1 MLSRFAG
8 GFGVHF
14 AWLDGKYCLAN
25 GGFELRTGLTTS
37 DFVNNV
43 GLINK
48 YFPDFVRI
56 VTEGSLLP
64 PALLAI
70 NMVGAG
76 VLGVLVVLDFVIAE

>member
-1 MLSRFAG
+1 M
-8 GFGVHF
+8 H
-14 AWLDGKYCLAN
+14 
-25 GGFELRTGLTTS
+25 TGLTTL
-37 DFVNNV
+37 DLVNNV

-64 PALLAI
+64 PALFTI

-76 VLGVLVVLDFVIAE
+76 VLGVLVVLFFVIP